1 MKKFGR
7 FMIRFALGIVAL
19 VLIAGVALF
28 MFLDPII
35 KNSINVVAP
44 KVLGVSVSVD
54 QIQIRPL
61 RGTVYL
67 ENFKIGNPQGYS
79 TNAPLFAVQKVQV
92 GLDVLSVA
100 SKAIRIH
107 LISIKDPFI
116 HYETQNGK
124 SNVDALMANLQK
136 GQTATNAPATT
147 AKAETTPKEGEKAQ
161 KKVII
166 EEFSLSGTKVS
177 YQSPI
182 TLNKRVVIPIPSF
195 ELHDIGKAEGGIS
208 AVDATIQVLGSI
220 ISHLGDGIAE
230 LGKSTFKGAGDA
242 LNSAAEGGSKAIN
255 SAVKSIKKLF

>member
-1 MKKFGR
+1 MKKIGR
-7 FMIRFALGIVAL
+7 FMIRFALSIVAL

-54 QIQIRPL
+54 QIKIRPL

-67 ENFKIGNPQGYS
+67 ENFKIGTPQGYS
-79 TNAPLFAVQKVQV
+79 TNAPLFAVQEVQV

-116 HYETQNGK
+116 HYETKNGQ

-136 GQTATNAPATT
+136 GTASTNATTT
-147 AKAETTPKEGEKAQ
+147 AKTETTPKEGEKAQ

-166 EEFSLSGTKVS
+166 DEFSLSGTKVS

-182 TLNKRVVIPIPSF
+182 TFNKRVIIPIPSF
-195 ELHDIGKAEGGIS
+195 ELHDIGKSEGGIS

-230 LGKSTFKGAGDA
+230 LGKSTVKGAGDA
-242 LNSAAEGGSKAIN
+242 LNNAAEGGTKAID